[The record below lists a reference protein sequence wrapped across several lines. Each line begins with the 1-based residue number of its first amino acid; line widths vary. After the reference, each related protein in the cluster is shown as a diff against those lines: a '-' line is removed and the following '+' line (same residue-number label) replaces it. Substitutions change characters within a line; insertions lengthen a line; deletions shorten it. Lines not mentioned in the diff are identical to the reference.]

1 MEWRKNKWVGIA
13 AGIVSLICIALALYP
28 FIKNSIEVKKARKE
42 GLEWMEQERKWM
54 EEGKWLEKERMKDL
68 P

>member
-28 FIKNSIEVKKARKE
+28 FIKRWKEIKKAEKE
-42 GLEWMEQERKWM
+42 AKEWME
-54 EEGKWLEKERMKDL
+54 KEREHLIIGPEGWSMGVKK
-68 P
+68 